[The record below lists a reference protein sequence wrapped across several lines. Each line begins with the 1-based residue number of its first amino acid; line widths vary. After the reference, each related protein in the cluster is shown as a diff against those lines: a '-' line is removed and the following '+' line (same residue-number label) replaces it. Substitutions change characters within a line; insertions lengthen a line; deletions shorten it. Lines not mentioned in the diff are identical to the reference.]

1 MAQEAPSPAVNPHAN
16 DPQAAES
23 GRVAFRIYCA
33 PCHGI
38 RAKGGR
44 GPDLTRGTYSSGE
57 RDSDLFQTIRNGVP
71 GTEMPA
77 SSFSDD
83 IIWRVVA
90 YIRSSTQR
98 DQAVPTGNAASG
110 ETLFWGKGGCGACH
124 KVGAKGGTMG
134 PDLNRA
140 GRQRSYAYLRES
152 ISSPDA
158 DITPG
163 FATITVVTRAGQKI
177 TGVQRGFDNF
187 SAQFVD
193 MSGKFYSFDKSEVAS
208 IQREFRSLMP
218 GNYGR
223 TLTPAEMN
231 DLLAYLSERKGG
243 R

>member
-1 MAQEAPSPAVNPHAN
+1 
-16 DPQAAES
+16 
-23 GRVAFRIYCA
+23 
-33 PCHGI
+33 
-38 RAKGGR
+38 
-44 GPDLTRGTYSSGE
+44 
-57 RDSDLFQTIRNGVP
+57 
-71 GTEMPA
+71 
-77 SSFSDD
+77 
-83 IIWRVVA
+83 
-90 YIRSSTQR
+90 
-98 DQAVPTGNAASG
+98 
-110 ETLFWGKGGCGACH
+110 
-124 KVGAKGGTMG
+124 MG
-134 PDLNRA
+134 PDLSRA

-218 GNYGR
+218 ANYGR

-231 DLLAYLSERKGG
+231 DLLAYLTERKGG